1 MDLRVRAAATVS
13 ILFSAVS
20 ASPGLGAQ
28 EASPQPPSHYRVID
42 LGTLGGTVSSGNTI
56 NNLGWVMGSSNE
68 AGDTVQLATLWL
80 PGQQIPLGTLGGPS
94 SNVLWPVKNN
104 SGLISGVTEN
114 GSHDPLNETFSCPV
128 FGFGSGNSCV
138 AFAWKNGRMTQL
150 PGLGGNNSIGAGAN
164 NRGQIVGW
172 AENSIHDPT
181 CVSRRG
187 LVQVL
192 QFEAVIW
199 EMNEG
204 QWQVRQ
210 LPPYPGDPDSA
221 ATAIND
227 AGQAVGISGL
237 CSVAIGG
244 YSAIHAVLWEDGHPI
259 DLHNLGGHGWN
270 TPAAINNR
278 GVVVG
283 FANQPN
289 DVSNGS
295 LAFLPE
301 AFLWTREG
309 GIQGLHTLP
318 GDAVS
323 EATDINDAGQVV
335 GVSYGGTDFSNPR
348 AFIYQNGMMTPLNQL
363 LSKSDQAGFYIS
375 STGGIN
381 DLGEIAAQAN
391 LVSNGVVTTT
401 LHAVL
406 LVPGGDREDG
416 AVEAQGVAQ
425 ELVISES
432 AQAQMRQHAGMR
444 HFGPIRPGAARAQ

>member
-1 MDLRVRAAATVS
+1 MKSTVRVAAVATIVMAA
-13 ILFSAVS
+13 LMVS
-20 ASPGLGAQ
+20 ARLGAQ
-28 EASPQPPSHYRVID
+28 DAPRPRPGTYHVID
-42 LGTLGGTVSSGNTI
+42 LGTLGGSVSSGNTI

-68 AGDTVQLATLWL
+68 TGDAVQLATLWL

-150 PGLGGNNSIGAGAN
+150 PGLGGNNSIGGGVN

-172 AENSIHDPT
+172 AENAIHDPT
-181 CVSRRG
+181 CVSGGG

-192 QFEAVIW
+192 QFEAVVW
-199 EMNEG
+199 EMNDG

-210 LPPYPGDPDSA
+210 LPPYPGDPDAA

-227 AGQAVGISGL
+227 AGQVVGISGT
-237 CSVAIGG
+237 CDVAIGA
-244 YSAIHAVLWEDGHPI
+244 YSAVHAVLWENGNPI
-259 DLHNLGGHGWN
+259 DLGNLGGHGWN
-270 TPAAINNR
+270 TPGAINHR

-301 AFLWTREG
+301 AFLWTKEG
-309 GIQGLHTLP
+309 GMEDLHTLS
-318 GDAVS
+318 GDAIS

-335 GVSYGGTDFSNPR
+335 GVSYQGRDFSNPR
-348 AFIYQNGMMTPLNQL
+348 AFIYQNGRMTALNQL
-363 LSKSDQAGFYIS
+363 LSKSDQASFYIS

-406 LVPGGDREDG
+406 LVPTEDPEVAG
-416 AVEAQGVAQ
+416 VEASGDAQ
-425 ELVISES
+425 ALVIPEGV
-432 AQAQMRQHAGMR
+432 QTQMRARAAVRRFVHT
-444 HFGPIRPGAARAQ
+444 RPEPARAQ

>member
-1 MDLRVRAAATVS
+1 MDLRVRAAAIVS

-20 ASPGLGAQ
+20 SSPGLGAQ

-114 GSHDPLNETFSCPV
+114 GSTDP
-128 FGFGSGNSCV
+128 
-138 AFAWKNGRMTQL
+138 
-150 PGLGGNNSIGAGAN
+150 
-164 NRGQIVGW
+164 
-172 AENSIHDPT
+172 
-181 CVSRRG
+181 
-187 LVQVL
+187 
-192 QFEAVIW
+192 
-199 EMNEG
+199 
-204 QWQVRQ
+204 
-210 LPPYPGDPDSA
+210 
-221 ATAIND
+221 
-227 AGQAVGISGL
+227 
-237 CSVAIGG
+237 
-244 YSAIHAVLWEDGHPI
+244 
-259 DLHNLGGHGWN
+259 
-270 TPAAINNR
+270 
-278 GVVVG
+278 
-283 FANQPN
+283 

-318 GDAVS
+318 GDAIS

-348 AFIYQNGMMTPLNQL
+348 AFIYQNGVMTPLNQL

-425 ELVISES
+425 KLVISES

-444 HFGPIRPGAARAQ
+444 HFGPVRPGAARAQ